1 MDLEA
6 QAKNRKREEKMSL
19 ELIKYYTDI
28 YINTDELAYTD
39 TKTQTIKKIAV
50 AGLIE
55 SGVEFTVNQGEIYIS
70 DEMEGFQLTD
80 IYPYLTGEM
89 KKKII
94 YAESVKMLP
103 PIQNQAY
110 ESNYAANSMES
121 YDSDYEADAYT
132 PQMPVFNPAAE
143 EVKKQAQ
150 MQETGNSNWES
161 TTAEPVPDV
170 PPQENVHQPQQ
181 PVSEQVSEQQYQQY
195 QPVQSVQIEQSPQYN
210 AYVQSYPE
218 NPQNQTYQSEQP
230 IYPEND
236 NADDFVIES
245 AKNNNGLPENT
256 QVSDAEQEILEI
268 QASEMTYEDCTLAV
282 YNTITGAKY
291 RFGIKAYPL
300 SNEPNTDEI
309 IIRCNNLN
317 KASNYTQTLHGDT
330 VTFNTDENLT
340 ITASRSAKD
349 NFEIDYQISGPEQ
362 YTFEKVNIKT
372 GGQRGNLL
380 IKDEDLILRIYPVNK
395 SNTDKEKEPII
406 YYIYCEGTEI
416 TSSSKERQPFFVYRG
431 AQYELM
437 GKWNLDKFAG
447 MAIPVNQ

>member
-1 MDLEA
+1 
-6 QAKNRKREEKMSL
+6 MSL

-181 PVSEQVSEQQYQQY
+181 PVSEQVPEQQYQQ
-195 QPVQSVQIEQSPQYN
+195 
-210 AYVQSYPE
+210 
-218 NPQNQTYQSEQP
+218 YQSEQP

-256 QVSDAEQEILEI
+256 QVSNAEQEILEI

>member
-1 MDLEA
+1 
-6 QAKNRKREEKMSL
+6 MSL

-181 PVSEQVSEQQYQQY
+181 PVSEQVPEQQYQQ
-195 QPVQSVQIEQSPQYN
+195 
-210 AYVQSYPE
+210 
-218 NPQNQTYQSEQP
+218 YQSEQP

>member
-1 MDLEA
+1 
-6 QAKNRKREEKMSL
+6 MSL

-161 TTAEPVPDV
+161 TTAELVPDV

-181 PVSEQVSEQQYQQY
+181 PVSEQVPEQQYQQ
-195 QPVQSVQIEQSPQYN
+195 
-210 AYVQSYPE
+210 
-218 NPQNQTYQSEQP
+218 YQSEQP